1 MEKIIREKAFDKKK
15 KKPGL
20 KLNPPVA
27 LTGVRTI
34 GPWMV
39 NYSIASKVAPLA
51 FASISLH
58 NRRFMKQ
65 ARRKRHFARSGRGGG
80 KKKWS
85 FIFLLPSSRNSRSS
99 RASCK
104 MPRSPRL
111 LTKRLF
117 MQATLVYK
125 IMTQQ
130 DANGE
135 QLIISLLTNKLV
147 QYIVGVRWKEYH
159 VW

>member
-1 MEKIIREKAFDKKK
+1 M
-15 KKPGL
+15 
-20 KLNPPVA
+20 
-27 LTGVRTI
+27 T
-34 GPWMV
+34 
-39 NYSIASKVAPLA
+39 
-51 FASISLH
+51 
-58 NRRFMKQ
+58 
-65 ARRKRHFARSGRGGG
+65 
-80 KKKWS
+80 
-85 FIFLLPSSRNSRSS
+85 
-99 RASCK
+99 
-104 MPRSPRL
+104 RSPRL

-159 VW
+159 V